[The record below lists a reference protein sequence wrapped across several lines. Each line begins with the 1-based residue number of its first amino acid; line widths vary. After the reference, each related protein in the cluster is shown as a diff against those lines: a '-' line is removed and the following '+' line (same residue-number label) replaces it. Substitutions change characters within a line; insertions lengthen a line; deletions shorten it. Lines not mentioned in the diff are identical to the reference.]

1 MSVRIHNKC
10 IASGLAVS
18 AFVAAHQ
25 DEARATE
32 LDRFVNADSIQAF
45 DIPRI
50 PTEAGVANTSDERS
64 SVVIRPPAESVWEES
79 SQLRFEEL
87 VDKIALGGAL
97 SPGDQ
102 LEYRKLKNLRQQ
114 THPSRSFDQ
123 IVADHE
129 LHKKVAEAVSS
140 LKVLIEYATS
150 SFPTEAQTSRC
161 RIKAIRQ
168 DKIP

>member
-1 MSVRIHNKC
+1 MSFRIPNKG

-18 AFVAAHQ
+18 ALVAAYQ
-25 DEARATE
+25 DEARSTE
-32 LDRFVNADSIQAF
+32 LDRFVDANSIQAF

-64 SVVIRPPAESVWEES
+64 SVFIPPPSESEWEES

-87 VDKIALGGAL
+87 VEKIALDGEL

-102 LEYRKLKNLRQQ
+102 LEYRKLKGLRQQ
-114 THPSRSFDQ
+114 THPSRSFDE

-129 LHKKVAEAVSS
+129 LHKKVSEAVHS
-140 LKVLIEYATS
+140 LKILIDYATRT
-150 SFPTEAQTSRC
+150 FPT
-161 RIKAIRQ
+161 
-168 DKIP
+168 